1 MWIINQ
7 IIWVQALH
15 TPFSSFFY
23 SLLFFILLLLR
34 LFTYFKW
41 RLQPDL
47 GVSILV
53 TAQIYVPEA
62 EIARNKPDK
71 SEAFTSFEAL
81 LFTIPTKRLVWYI
94 FFTIIWY
101 FSEVVI
107 LYRQNTENPTN
118 QTQLK
123 VNKRCHCQA
132 RNASG
137 QGREGS
143 CVLHVCVRAKKCFN
157 HKAWWLK

>member
-1 MWIINQ
+1 MWIITQ

-15 TPFSSFFY
+15 TLFSSFFY

-34 LFTYFKW
+34 LFIHFKW
-41 RLQPDL
+41 LLRPDL

-62 EIARNKPDK
+62 EIVRNKPDK
-71 SEAFTSFEAL
+71 SEAFISFEAL

-94 FFTIIWY
+94 FFTMIWY
-101 FSEVVI
+101 FREVVI

-123 VNKRCHCQA
+123 VIKRSQCQA
-132 RNASG
+132 SDARG
-137 QGREGS
+137 QCR
-143 CVLHVCVRAKKCFN
+143 
-157 HKAWWLK
+157 